1 MTDQHKGL
9 WLAFAGIMILSF
21 DSLLVKLIGGSPW
34 DLLFWRGALQ
44 ASSLLFIQLIFNRHE
59 LVEDFTPPT
68 KLVLLAGVLFAAS
81 TICFVE
87 SLNHTQ
93 VASTL
98 VIVNTAPLFTALL
111 ALIVLKERIERPTQI
126 AIAIAISGIWII
138 FAFAP
143 GDGEWIGNL
152 YAVFTAMSTA
162 IYLVIMRKTK
172 GQHAASFLIASGIL
186 VALYS
191 LYQGASPL
199 SVSQSQFIYLLL
211 LGGLVVPGA
220 YLCIS
225 KSPAYIPAAQT
236 SFILLAEVLLGP
248 LYVYLF
254 VCDVPSAN
262 DMAGGAIILTTLG
275 IHTVWQIRKNTSR
288 RVDF

>member
-1 MTDQHKGL
+1 MTDQQRGL

-21 DSLLVKLIGGSPW
+21 DSLLVRLIGGSPW

-44 ASSLLFIQLIFNRHE
+44 ATSLLFIQLLCNRDE
-59 LVEDFTPPT
+59 LVSDFTPPT
-68 KLVLLAGVLFAAS
+68 KLVLLAGILFAAS

-87 SLNHTQ
+87 SLDHTQ

-111 ALIVLKERIERPTQI
+111 ALLLLKEKIERPTQL
-126 AIAIAISGIWII
+126 AIAIAVSGIWLI

-143 GDGEWIGNL
+143 GQGQWVGNL
-152 YAVFTAMSTA
+152 YALFTAMSTA

-172 GQHAASFLIASGIL
+172 GQHAANFLINSGIL
-186 VALYS
+186 IALFS
-191 LYQGASPL
+191 LYKGASPL
-199 SVSQSQFIYLLL
+199 SVSQSQFIYLVI
-211 LGGLVVPGA
+211 LGGVVVPSA

-254 VCDVPSAN
+254 IGDVPSNN
-262 DMAGGAIILTTLG
+262 DLTGGAIILLTLG
-275 IHTVWQIRKNTSR
+275 VHTIWQIRHHQMKT
-288 RVDF
+288 